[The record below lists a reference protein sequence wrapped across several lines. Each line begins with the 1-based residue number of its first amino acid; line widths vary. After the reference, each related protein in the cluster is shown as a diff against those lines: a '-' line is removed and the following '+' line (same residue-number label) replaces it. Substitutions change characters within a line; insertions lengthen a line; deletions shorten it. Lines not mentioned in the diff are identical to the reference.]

1 MATLRQLRILPP
13 TLRSSSPNL
22 TRLLRAPRTRPTGGT
37 AEQRDKLAPLQLP
50 KLHPLPLAREQNSGS
65 ATISQGSLQCGI
77 AVRPMSPRGQKP
89 KLPRCNIRGC
99 FSSNSGHYA
108 RTRSSVSV
116 QGSTFH
122 LYAEFNAAWPYP

>member
-22 TRLLRAPRTRPTGGT
+22 TRLLRAPRKRPTGGT

-50 KLHPLPLAREQNSGS
+50 KLHPPPLAREQNSGS

-77 AVRPMSPRGQKP
+77 AVRPMSPRGHNP
-89 KLPRCNIRGC
+89 NLPHRN
-99 FSSNSGHYA
+99 SNDRFTSISGHW
-108 RTRSSVSV
+108 SLQPVPIIVVHSPNV
-116 QGSTFH
+116 
-122 LYAEFNAAWPYP
+122 

>member
-22 TRLLRAPRTRPTGGT
+22 TRLLRAPRKRPTGGT

-50 KLHPLPLAREQNSGS
+50 KLHPPPLAREQNSGS

-89 KLPRCNIRGC
+89 ALPHCN
-99 FSSNSGHYA
+99 SNDRFTSISGHW
-108 RTRSSVSV
+108 S
-116 QGSTFH
+116 
-122 LYAEFNAAWPYP
+122 LD

>member
-22 TRLLRAPRTRPTGGT
+22 TRLLRAPRKRPTGGT

-77 AVRPMSPRGQKP
+77 AVGRCPLGVKTRMPPERPYVSFHQ
-89 KLPRCNIRGC
+89 L
-99 FSSNSGHYA
+99 
-108 RTRSSVSV
+108 RTC
-116 QGSTFH
+116 
-122 LYAEFNAAWPYP
+122 